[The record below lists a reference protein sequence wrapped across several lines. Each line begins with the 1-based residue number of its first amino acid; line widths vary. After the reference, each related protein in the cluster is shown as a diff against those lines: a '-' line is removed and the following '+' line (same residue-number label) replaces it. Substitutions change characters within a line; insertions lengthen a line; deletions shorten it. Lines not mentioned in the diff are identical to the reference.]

1 MAGFDGFDGPGYGSG
16 VENMPETEMVYCWAF
31 KQWFEECLDQGSKIG
46 SNHVDSV
53 CHEKF
58 ELFYTKNFYL
68 AFELLFRGD
77 KAGFGLR

>member
-1 MAGFDGFDGPGYGSG
+1 MMAGFDGPLRYEYGNTPD
-16 VENMPETEMVYCWAF
+16 EEMVYCYAF